1 MITNAQQL
9 ETTLRA
15 LQPMLAQRFHVRRL
29 GYFGS
34 FATGQPRPDS
44 DVDVLV
50 ELAQP
55 LGWEFF
61 ELEEILENAF
71 QRRVDLV
78 TMDALKTQLRPQILA
93 ETHYIVAEPAA

>member
-1 MITNAQQL
+1 MTATVQQL
-9 ETTLRA
+9 EATLRA
-15 LQPMLAQRFHVRRL
+15 LQPLLAQRFHVRRL

-34 FATGQPRPDS
+34 FATGQPGPDS

-50 ELAQP
+50 EFSQP

-61 ELEEILENAF
+61 ELEELLENAL

-78 TMDALKTQLRPQILA
+78 TVDGLKTQLRARILA
-93 ETHYIVAEPAA
+93 ETRYID

>member
-1 MITNAQQL
+1 MIHAAADL
-9 ETTLRA
+9 ERTLRA
-15 LQPMLAQRFHVRRL
+15 LQPLLAERFQVRRM

-34 FATGQPRPDS
+34 FATGRQHAET

-61 ELEEILENAF
+61 ELEELLENAL
-71 QRRVDLV
+71 QRRIDLV
-78 TMDALKTQLRPQILA
+78 TVDALKTQLRDHILSQVQ
-93 ETHYIVAEPAA
+93 YI

>member
-1 MITNAQQL
+1 MASATSQL

-15 LQPMLAQRFHVRRL
+15 LQPMLADRFHVRRL

-34 FATGQPRPDS
+34 FATGQPRADS

-50 ELAQP
+50 EFSQP

-61 ELEEILENAF
+61 ELEEVLENAL

-78 TMDALKTQLRPQILA
+78 TPEALKPQLRARILA
-93 ETHYIVAEPAA
+93 EVRYI

>member
-1 MITNAQQL
+1 MTTTAQQL

-15 LQPMLAQRFHVRRL
+15 LRPLLAERFHVRRL

-50 ELAQP
+50 EFSQP

-61 ELEEILENAF
+61 ELEELLGNAL

-78 TMDALKTQLRPQILA
+78 TTDGLKAQLRAKILA
-93 ETHYIVAEPAA
+93 ETRYVG

>member
-1 MITNAQQL
+1 MLTAAPQL
-9 ETTLRA
+9 EAVLRD
-15 LQPMLAQRFHVRRL
+15 LQPMLAARFHVYRL

-34 FATGQPRPDS
+34 FATGQQRADS

-50 ELAQP
+50 ELSQP

-61 ELEEILENAF
+61 ELEEVLENAL

-78 TMDALKTQLRPQILA
+78 TVDALKPQLRPWILA
-93 ETHYIVAEPAA
+93 EVRYI

>member
-1 MITNAQQL
+1 MTTTAHQL
-9 ETTLRA
+9 ETTLRT
-15 LQPMLAQRFHVRRL
+15 LRPLLAERFHVRRL

-50 ELAQP
+50 EFSQP

-61 ELEEILENAF
+61 ELEELLETAL

-78 TMDALKTQLRPQILA
+78 TTDALKAQLRAKILA
-93 ETHYIVAEPAA
+93 ETRYVG

>member
-1 MITNAQQL
+1 MLTAASEL
-9 ETTLRA
+9 ESALRR
-15 LQPMLAQRFHVRRL
+15 LRPMLAERFHVRRL

-34 FATGQPRPDS
+34 FATGRQHADS

-50 ELAQP
+50 EFSQP

-61 ELEEILENAF
+61 ELEEVLEAAL

-78 TMDALKTQLRPQILA
+78 TMDALKPQLRSQILA
-93 ETHYIVAEPAA
+93 QVRYV

>member
-1 MITNAQQL
+1 MTTTAQQL
-9 ETTLRA
+9 EAALRE
-15 LQPMLAQRFHVRRL
+15 LQPVLAQRFQVRRL

-61 ELEEILENAF
+61 ELEELLESTL

-78 TMDALKTQLRPQILA
+78 TVDALKEQLRAKILA
-93 ETHYIVAEPAA
+93 ETRYVS

>member
-1 MITNAQQL
+1 MTRTARDL

-15 LQPMLAQRFHVRRL
+15 MRPLLAARFQVRRL

-34 FATGQPRPDS
+34 FATGNPRPDS
-44 DVDVLV
+44 DVDILV

-61 ELEEILENAF
+61 ELEELLENAL

-78 TMDALKTQLRPQILA
+78 TVDALKAQLRDTILA
-93 ETHYIVAEPAA
+93 ETRYI

>member
-1 MITNAQQL
+1 MTTTAQQL
-9 ETTLRA
+9 EATLRA
-15 LQPMLAQRFHVRRL
+15 LWPLLAERFHVRRL

-50 ELAQP
+50 EFSQP

-61 ELEEILENAF
+61 ELEELLENAL

-78 TMDALKTQLRPQILA
+78 TVDALKTQLRANILS
-93 ETHYIVAEPAA
+93 ETCYID

>member
-1 MITNAQQL
+1 MTATAQQL
-9 ETTLRA
+9 EVTLRA
-15 LQPMLAQRFHVRRL
+15 LQPLLARRFHVRHL

-34 FATGQPRPDS
+34 FATGQPGPDS

-50 ELAQP
+50 EFSQP

-61 ELEEILENAF
+61 ELEELLENAL

-78 TMDALKTQLRPQILA
+78 TVDALKTQLRAKIPA
-93 ETHYIVAEPAA
+93 ETRYVS

>member
-1 MITNAQQL
+1 MISGAVEL
-9 ETTLRA
+9 ENVLRA
-15 LQPMLAQRFHVRRL
+15 MQPMLAERFQVRRL

-34 FATGQPRPDS
+34 FATGQQHADS

-50 ELAQP
+50 EFAQP

-61 ELEEILENAF
+61 ELEELLENAL

-78 TMDALKTQLRPQILA
+78 TVNALKAQLRDKILS
-93 ETHYIVAEPAA
+93 EVHYI

>member
-1 MITNAQQL
+1 MITNALQL
-9 ETTLRA
+9 ETALRA
-15 LQPMLAQRFHVRRL
+15 LQPLLAQRFQVRRL

-50 ELAQP
+50 ELAEP

-61 ELEEILENAF
+61 ELEELLEKTLE
-71 QRRVDLV
+71 RRVDVV
-78 TMDALKTQLRPQILA
+78 TKDALKTQLRTRILTEA
-93 ETHYIVAEPAA
+93 RYI

>member
-1 MITNAQQL
+1 MTTTAQHL
-9 ETTLRA
+9 EAVLRA

-50 ELAQP
+50 EFSQP

-61 ELEEILENAF
+61 ELEEVLENAL
-71 QRRVDLV
+71 QRRVDVV
-78 TMDALKTQLRPQILA
+78 TVEALKTQLRAKILA
-93 ETHYIVAEPAA
+93 ETRYV

>member
-1 MITNAQQL
+1 MISAASEIENI
-9 ETTLRA
+9 LRA
-15 LQPMLAQRFHVRRL
+15 LRPLLAERFQVRRL

-34 FATGQPRPDS
+34 FATGKYRADS

-50 ELAQP
+50 EFAQP

-61 ELEEILENAF
+61 ELEELLENAL

-78 TMDALKTQLRPQILA
+78 TVDALKTQLRDKILG
-93 ETHYIVAEPAA
+93 EVRYV

>member
-1 MITNAQQL
+1 MTTTAQQL
-9 ETTLRA
+9 EATLRA

-34 FATGQPRPDS
+34 FATGQPGPDS

-55 LGWEFF
+55 LGWDFF
-61 ELEEILENAF
+61 ELEEVLEKAL
-71 QRRVDLV
+71 QRPVDLV
-78 TMDALKTQLRPQILA
+78 TVDALKAQLRTRILA
-93 ETHYIVAEPAA
+93 ETCYIE

>member
-1 MITNAQQL
+1 MLTAAAADL

-15 LQPMLAQRFHVRRL
+15 LRPLLAARFHVVRL

-34 FATGQPRPDS
+34 FAAGQPRPDS

-50 ELAQP
+50 EFSQP

-61 ELEEILENAF
+61 ELEEVLEKALH
-71 QRRVDLV
+71 RRVDLV
-78 TMDALKTQLRPQILA
+78 TLAALKPQLRPQVLA
-93 ETHYIVAEPAA
+93 EVRYI

>member
-1 MITNAQQL
+1 MTTTAHQL

-15 LQPMLAQRFHVRRL
+15 LRPLLAERFHVRRL

-50 ELAQP
+50 EFSQP

-61 ELEEILENAF
+61 ELEELLENAL

-78 TMDALKTQLRPQILA
+78 TADALKAQLRAKILA
-93 ETHYIVAEPAA
+93 ETRYVS

>member
-1 MITNAQQL
+1 MTTTAQQL
-9 ETTLRA
+9 EATLRA
-15 LQPMLAQRFHVRRL
+15 LQPLLAQRFHVRRL

-34 FATGQPRPDS
+34 FATGQPGPDS

-50 ELAQP
+50 EFSQP

-61 ELEEILENAF
+61 ELEELLENAL

-78 TMDALKTQLRPQILA
+78 TVDALKTQLRARILA
-93 ETHYIVAEPAA
+93 ETRYID

>member
-1 MITNAQQL
+1 MTTTAQQL
-9 ETTLRA
+9 EATLRA
-15 LQPMLAQRFHVRRL
+15 LQPLLARQFHVRRL

-34 FATGQPRPDS
+34 FATGQARPDS

-61 ELEEILENAF
+61 ELEEMLENAL

-78 TMDALKTQLRPQILA
+78 SIDALKAQLRTKILA
-93 ETHYIVAEPAA
+93 ETRYVE